1 MTVPAQLALVFDLA
15 AATDSELADEL
26 YDATLLLSMGS
37 EGINADVAAGLHGR
51 RLAAARELLR
61 RWEPEP

>member
-1 MTVPAQLALVFDLA
+1 MSGAQLALLFDAA

-37 EGINADVAAGLHGR
+37 EGINPAVAAGLHER
-51 RLAAARELLR
+51 RLDAARELLR
-61 RWEPEP
+61 RWEL